1 MTNVNNKWP
10 FYEYEQNWK
19 NWIFKTT
26 YMNRI
31 SELVIDTSKCKACA
45 QCAKACPTNALEMPI
60 IPKGTK
66 VDLKERMPLMP
77 VQSKCVFCGVCMTLC
92 PFDAI
97 YMKIDGKDHAVNDLK
112 LKQGGIL
119 PEITKVKMRKVDL
132 VDETFAN
139 PFWDKLMEKISSK

>member
-1 MTNVNNKWP
+1 MNNVNNKWP
-10 FYEYEQNWK
+10 FYEHEQNWK
-19 NWIFKTT
+19 YRNYKTT

-31 SELVIDTSKCKACA
+31 SELMIDTSMCKACA
-45 QCAKACPTNALEMPI
+45 QCAKACPADALEMPI

-66 VDLKERMPLMP
+66 VDLIERMPLMP
-77 VQSKCVFCGVCMTLC
+77 VQSACVFCGVCMTLC

-97 YMKIDGKDHAVNDLK
+97 VMKIDGQNQTVNDLK
-112 LKQGGIL
+112 LKEGGVL